1 MSTRSVTLVAKQG
14 SLPPTIAPDPLRK
27 AEASVGGGTKSK
39 TYLAG
44 SPAMIADMSR
54 LLLVVDGGADE
65 EKDEYKW
72 GLHI

>member
-1 MSTRSVTLVAKQG
+1 
-14 SLPPTIAPDPLRK
+14 
-27 AEASVGGGTKSK
+27 
-39 TYLAG
+39 
-44 SPAMIADMSR
+44 MIADMSR